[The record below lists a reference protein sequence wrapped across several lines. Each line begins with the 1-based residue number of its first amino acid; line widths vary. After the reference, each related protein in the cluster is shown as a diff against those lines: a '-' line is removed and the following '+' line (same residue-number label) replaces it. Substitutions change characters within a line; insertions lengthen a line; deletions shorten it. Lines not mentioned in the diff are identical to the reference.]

1 MRIFASC
8 QCADYARVSYVDAVE
23 ARVARVMPM
32 FVLSHSLIR
41 MCYVCLVGKA
51 VWCLLRWPHRAVV
64 PNLHLHR
71 QRMLL
76 SAINYIYRSR
86 VYQTV

>member
-51 VWCLLRWPHRAVV
+51 VWCLLRWPTV
-64 PNLHLHR
+64 
-71 QRMLL
+71 L
-76 SAINYIYRSR
+76 SSPTSISIAKECCCP
-86 VYQTV
+86 Q